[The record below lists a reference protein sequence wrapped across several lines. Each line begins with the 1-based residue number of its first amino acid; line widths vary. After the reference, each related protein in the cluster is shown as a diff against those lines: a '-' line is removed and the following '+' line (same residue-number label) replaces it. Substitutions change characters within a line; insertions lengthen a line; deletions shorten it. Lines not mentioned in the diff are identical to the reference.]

1 MGRNRAFS
9 LLELAIVTVII
20 GIIAAIAVPRFS
32 RGAASARESA
42 IVADLARLQSAI
54 DRYTAEHCGLSPG
67 HDAPGSASSDGDDM
81 IERLLE
87 RTDELGTP
95 EESGFLGPYLRMM
108 PINPF
113 NGLRSVRI
121 GGGAAGAN
129 THGWRF
135 DPLTLV
141 IQPDHGDGVID
152 DEVVIG
158 EGEVVGVGGLGGG
171 KLGAGKLGAIDA
183 D

>member
-1 MGRNRAFS
+1 MVRNRAFS
-9 LLELAIVTVII
+9 LVELVIVTVII

-42 IVADLARLQSAI
+42 IVSDLACLQSAI
-54 DRYTAEHCGLSPG
+54 DRYTAEHGGLSPG
-67 HDAPGSASSDGDDM
+67 HDAPGSASSDGEDM

-87 RTDELGTP
+87 RTDESGTP
-95 EESGFLGPYLRMM
+95 QESGYLGPYLRAM

-121 GGGAAGAN
+121 GGAAAGAN

-135 DPLTLV
+135 DPLSYV
-141 IQPDHGDGVID
+141 IQSDHGAGKFEG
-152 DEVVIG
+152 EVVIG
-158 EGEVVGVGGLGGG
+158 EGEVVGAEALGGG
-171 KLGAGKLGAIDA
+171 KLGVGAMGALGAE
-183 D
+183 